1 MRSYGGWEYRVEGD
15 RFSNPKPG
23 LVASTPGKRLEL
35 CWQPPQRWHKAT
47 IKLGYLTSYEQMGRA
62 NYSCSG
68 ACSCRA
74 GLIDAYTHRRRS
86 VHWVSSLS
94 VVSTQGA
101 TRRRRGGGPSA
112 PARPAGEAAGC
123 CTLSITSLADPTG
136 ARNKFKVLS
145 LYVASRSAS
154 FAWLHGKTIWNIEH
168 GLEEGTFTDPEIPSS
183 MRVEGKSTLTTS
195 RREGRYRGSRG
206 GGPKGAGGTATGVG
220 AKAGK
225 RGGRR
230 AKGRGRGRPVA

>member
-1 MRSYGGWEYRVEGD
+1 VRGYGGWEYRVEGD

-23 LVASTPGKRLEL
+23 LVSSTPGKRLEL

-74 GLIDAYTHRRRS
+74 GLIDAYTRRRRS

-101 TRRRRGGGPSA
+101 TRCRRGGGPSA
-112 PARPAGEAAGC
+112 PSRPAGEPAGEAAGC
-123 CTLSITSLADPTG
+123 CMLSITSLADPAG

-168 GLEEGTFTDPEIPSS
+168 GLKEGTFTDPEIPSS

-195 RREGRYRGSRG
+195 RREGRHRGSRS
-206 GGPKGAGGTATGVG
+206 GGPKGG
-220 AKAGK
+220 
-225 RGGRR
+225 GGRSH
-230 AKGRGRGRPVA
+230 GRGRKGWQAWREAGQRSRQG

>member
-1 MRSYGGWEYRVEGD
+1 MRSYGGWEYRLEGD

-86 VHWVSSLS
+86 VHWVSSLA

-101 TRRRRGGGPSA
+101 TRRRRQWPAA
-112 PARPAGEAAGC
+112 PAGVASGRLLP
-123 CTLSITSLADPTG
+123 SITSLADPAG
-136 ARNKFKVLS
+136 ARTS
-145 LYVASRSAS
+145 SSARSRRAGARRSRGCTARRLTS
-154 FAWLHGKTIWNIEH
+154 STSKRA
-168 GLEEGTFTDPEIPSS
+168 PSPTPRS
-183 MRVEGKSTLTTS
+183 SRRVEGKSTLTTS
-195 RREGRYRGSRG
+195 RREGRHRGSRG
-206 GGPKGAGGTATGVG
+206 GGPKGGGGTATGVG

-230 AKGRGRGRPVA
+230 AKGRGRGRLVA